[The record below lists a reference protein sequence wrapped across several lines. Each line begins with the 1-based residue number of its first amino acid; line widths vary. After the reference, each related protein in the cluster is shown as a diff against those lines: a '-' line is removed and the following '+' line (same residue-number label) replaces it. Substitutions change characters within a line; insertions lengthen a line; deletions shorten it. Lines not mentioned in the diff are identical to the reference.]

1 MALAAFGGQFA
12 DKVKVFE
19 NTTLDYWEGYPVE
32 RDEVINHIS
41 KNKLSNL
48 IILSASMHC
57 AFAFDVTKRAT
68 KHSRKGEQPTYD
80 ATTGKGSVGVEFAA
94 PSITSENFD
103 EKIGTFYASAF
114 QSYLNKKL
122 PQPLGYNPNPHIKY
136 VDLQRH
142 GYYILNITK
151 EGAEAEFY
159 FVDTILNRSTRE
171 ELAEVWIQR
180 RAIIGW
186 NDLKK
191 CKAYKK
197 DRITVPLCQ

>member
-57 AFAFDVTKRAT
+57 AFAFDVKKRAT
-68 KHSRKGEQPTYD
+68 KHSRKGEQPTYV